1 MMEFLHLLLHT
12 AWHSLLD
19 AAKLIP
25 FLFLTYLLME
35 FLEHREGERTER
47 YLRNAGKVG
56 PLVGGA
62 LGILPQCGFS
72 AAASSL
78 YAGRVITS
86 GTLIAIY
93 LSTSDE
99 MLPILISSAAPLPFI
114 LKILATKLIV
124 GMVCGFA
131 VDLIARK
138 RGKQSADASQIDAM
152 CERDGCACEGGILR
166 SAIKHTLQIG
176 LFVLLFTFLMDLA
189 VELIGEDKLGA
200 VLSGRPVIGNL
211 LAALLGLVPNC
222 APSVI
227 LTKLCL
233 EGILP
238 VGAMLSGLLVNAGIG
253 TALLL
258 RNNRPLS
265 DSLRILAILLG
276 VGIGV
281 GILVDLTPLQAI
293 LGL

>member
-19 AAKLIP
+19 AARLIP

-99 MLPILISSAAPLPFI
+99 MLPILISSAAPLSFI

-176 LFVLLFTFLMDLA
+176 LFVLLFTFLMNLA

-211 LAALLGLVPNC
+211 LAALLGLVPS
-222 APSVI
+222 ARPPSF
-227 LTKLCL
+227 
-233 EGILP
+233 
-238 VGAMLSGLLVNAGIG
+238 
-253 TALLL
+253 
-258 RNNRPLS
+258 
-265 DSLRILAILLG
+265 
-276 VGIGV
+276 
-281 GILVDLTPLQAI
+281 
-293 LGL
+293 